1 MPINCFATTSGST
14 TVTVNIANHGAIN
27 TAYVSFSGATAVGGV
42 PASDLNKEHQ
52 VSNVTSSSFT
62 ITVSTTASSTVSA
75 GGGSAIIAEFQ
86 VNPGLDTVVPGNGW
100 GAGTWGR
107 GTWGS
112 ASTSLATSDVLRLW
126 SHDNFGEDLIINIRN
141 GGIFYWDR
149 TNGVSSRAIPL
160 HSLTGADSATPQVA
174 KKVLVSDRDRHVIA
188 FGCDAIGSIGTV
200 DPLLIRFSDQ
210 ETPTTWLPTATNTAG
225 DLRISSGSEIVTAVE
240 TKQQMLVFTDVSLHA
255 MQFLGPP
262 FTFGLGIL
270 SENTTI
276 IAPNAAIAVDD
287 IVFWMG
293 EQDFYIYTGAVQKLP
308 CTVLDYVFS
317 DFNLLQKEKVFT
329 AINSSFGEVWWFYP
343 SSTATEIDRYVIY
356 NYEQKIWYI
365 GNLERTAWVDR
376 GIRSNPIAASS
387 TGHLFFHEDG
397 FDDGSTTPQT
407 GITAFIESS
416 QQDIQDGNDFVFLR
430 RLIPDITFRNS
441 STDAPSAIFTL
452 KARNFPGAT
461 YSNTDDSTVTQSASV
476 PIELFTNQAH
486 VRLRG
491 RSFALRVESTAT
503 GTGWR
508 LGSPRV
514 DIRPDGSR

>member
-52 VSNVTSSSFT
+52 VSNVTSSSFN

-356 NYEQKIWYI
+356 NYLDKIWYF
-365 GNLERTAWVDR
+365 GSLERTAWLDAPNR
-376 GIRSNPIAASS
+376 EFPIAAGSS
-387 TGHLFFHEDG
+387 RTDTEGYLFDHENGIEDDTGPMT
-397 FDDGSTTPQT
+397 S
-407 GITAFIESS
+407 FIESA
-416 QQDIQDGNDFVFLR
+416 DFDLADGDNFTLTR
-430 RLIPDITFRNS
+430 RILPDIEFVGSTS
-441 STDAPSAIFTL
+441 STPEIDMEVKT
-452 KARNFPGAT
+452 RNFPGGSLTSDSADRQRVIRTAVGT
-461 YSNTDDSTVTQSASV
+461 YTDQV
-476 PIELFTNQAH
+476 F
-486 VRLRG
+486 VRARA
-491 RSFALRVESTAT
+491 RQMALRVESDTA
-503 GTGWR
+503 GVQWQ
-508 LGSPRV
+508 LGSPRL
-514 DIRPDGSR
+514 DARPDGKR